1 MKDSMRDSVKDDK
14 TGDKPVHQDGQ
25 GTDESPDRAQ
35 PELTEENLL
44 REKRQEANDPET
56 RDRLEGELEE
66 MQDDIQN
73 ANRK

>member
-1 MKDSMRDSVKDDK
+1 MKADES
-14 TGDKPVHQDGQ
+14 TDKPERRDDGQ

-44 REKRQEANDPET
+44 TQKRQETDDPEE

-66 MQDDIQN
+66 MEGDIQE
-73 ANRK
+73 ANSK